1 MSNAKRKPKT
11 SLVWSY
17 YSEECGRGTP
27 YARCN
32 KCSAKIKGGGGGG
45 GGGGQGVF
53 FVKLD
58 FEIAVDQQTR
68 TGDPTFGGGGGGPGL
83 RPPTGARG
91 AATPI
96 FGPNLAQFWQI
107 T

>member
-1 MSNAKRKPKT
+1 MTVPTKT
-11 SLVWSY
+11 RAELDSSTVLIFETNILRVS
-17 YSEECGRGTP
+17 P
-27 YARCN
+27 V
-32 KCSAKIKGGGGGG
+32 KGGGDKGY
-45 GGGGQGVF
+45 F

-68 TGDPTFGGGGGGPGL
+68 TGDPTFGGGPGL